1 MVWTMTF
8 LHDIYDGDHKTND
21 HDRRLNSCQKCTPMC
36 SMIYVIIY
44 TDSYIDLYF
53 VWRKEHW
60 IMIYLNVQRNI
71 RFKVKPKR
79 PGSPFYFVKIPISPM
94 LKLQRSQSPTLLCG
108 SPWNC
113 DDILSYVYS
122 PDKGPSFFEFHY
134 RKENISNSNMQNC
147 VFAYF
152 IV

>member
-1 MVWTMTF
+1 MLV
-8 LHDIYDGDHKTND
+8 LLIVRIYMQING
-21 HDRRLNSCQKCTPMC
+21 Q
-36 SMIYVIIY
+36 
-44 TDSYIDLYF
+44 
-53 VWRKEHW
+53 
-60 IMIYLNVQRNI
+60 Q
-71 RFKVKPKR
+71 KPKR
-79 PGSPFYFVKIPISPM
+79 PGSPFYLVKIPISPM
-94 LKLQRSQSPTLLCG
+94 LKLQRSQSPTVLCG

-152 IV
+152 IVLNWWYFRIWNEIRKTKVPCLESIHRTRYHHNFKAIHAELWETDFFEVLTWAR